1 MEPGDPSAALPSL
14 GEQDLYYLGEGSHRR
29 LWHVLGAHPR
39 AHGSTQG
46 VCFAVW
52 APNAR
57 GVSVIG
63 DFNGWDQG
71 SHPMHTVGASGVWQL
86 WVPGIGPGA
95 RYKYAVHGADGVV
108 REKADPL
115 GFAAELRPRTASVV
129 ADLGAHEWRDREWM
143 ALRRGTDPHA
153 APMSVYEIHPGSWR
167 RHPDGSWLSY
177 IELADALVPYLREM
191 GYTHVELIGIAEHP
205 ADDSWGYQVTGFY
218 APTSRHGTPGEFQ
231 EFVDRLHQ
239 AGLGV
244 LLDWGVAHLATDPHA
259 LARFDGTHL
268 YEHADPRRRVHPDW
282 GTFTFDYGRNEV
294 RNFLVA
300 NALYWLEEYHIDGLR
315 VDAVSSM
322 LYLDYSRQPGEWEP
336 NASGGR
342 EDLEAVAF
350 LKEANEAVAAERT
363 GAVMIAEE
371 STAWPGV
378 SRPTTGGGLGYDFKW
393 NMGWMHDTLAYLS
406 EDPTRRGDRH
416 GMLAFSMQYAFDER
430 FLIALSHDEV
440 VHGKRSLLH
449 KMPGDEW
456 QQFANLRL
464 LHAYQ
469 HAQPGKKLMFMGG
482 EWGQRGEWNHGTQLE
497 WDALGYG
504 PHQGVRALVA
514 RLNQL
519 HQDEPALHARDHEPG
534 GFEWLDHDDAE
545 NAVIAFLRRGTEP
558 DDHIVCVLNFT
569 TAVHRGYRIPVPGA
583 IAYRERLNSDDVLYG
598 GSGVGNQRV
607 LRGETQP
614 YRNMPCSLVLT
625 LPPLGA
631 LFVKPVRDH
640 DRDQPLARTSR

>member
-1 MEPGDPSAALPSL
+1 MEPGDPSAPVPSV

-39 AHGSTQG
+39 AQGSAEG
-46 VCFAVW
+46 VLFAVW

-57 GVSVIG
+57 RVSVTG
-63 DFNGWDQG
+63 DFNGWDQS
-71 SHPMHTVGASGVWQL
+71 SHPMHDLGTSGVWQL

-95 RYKYAVHGADGVV
+95 RYKYAVDGADDVV
-108 REKADPL
+108 RDKADPM
-115 GFAAELRPRTASVV
+115 GFASELRPRTASVV
-129 ADLGAHEWRDREWM
+129 ADLHTHDWRDREWM
-143 ALRRGTDPHA
+143 ALRHETDPHA
-153 APMSVYEIHPGSWR
+153 APMSIYEIHPGSWR

-177 IELADALVPYLREM
+177 IELADALVPYMGEM
-191 GYTHVELIGIAEHP
+191 GYTHVELMGIAEHP

-218 APTSRHGTPGEFQ
+218 APTSRHGSPGEFQ

-239 AGLGV
+239 AGIGV
-244 LLDWGVAHLATDPHA
+244 LLDWGIAHLATDPHA

-294 RNFLVA
+294 RNYLVA

-322 LYLDYSRQPGEWEP
+322 LYLDYSREPGEWEP
-336 NASGGR
+336 NAYGGR

-363 GAVMIAEE
+363 GAVMMAEE
-371 STAWPGV
+371 STTWPGV
-378 SRPTTGGGLGYDFKW
+378 SRPTSSGGLGYDFKW

-406 EDPTRRGDRH
+406 EDPTRRRDRH
-416 GMLAFSMQYAFDER
+416 GMLAFSMEYAFDER

-449 KMPGDEW
+449 KMAGDEW

-482 EWGQRGEWNHGTQLE
+482 EWGQRGEWNHNTQLE
-497 WDALGYG
+497 WDALSYR
-504 PHQGVRALVA
+504 PHQGVRSLVA
-514 RLNQL
+514 SLNRM
-519 HQDEPALHARDHEPG
+519 HRDEPELHTHDHDPG

-545 NAVIAFLRRGTEP
+545 NSVIAFLRRGTEP

-569 TAVHRGYRIPVPGA
+569 PAVHRGYRIPVPGA
-583 IAYRERLNSDDVLYG
+583 TAYRERLNSDDALYG
-598 GSGVGNQRV
+598 GSGVGNGGSVRV
-607 LRGETQP
+607 EARP
-614 YRNMPCSLVLT
+614 YRSMPCSLVLT

-631 LFVKPVRDH
+631 LFLKPVRG
-640 DRDQPLARTSR
+640 